1 MYNINKGI
9 LYSYIDIYN
18 NILLCKFYK
27 NIHIN
32 GGGAI
37 QNDGAGTARSR
48 SQTQLK
54 IYRLGV
60 ANRSQLALML

>member
-27 NIHIN
+27 NIYN
-32 GGGAI
+32 KWGGAV
-37 QNDGAGTARSR
+37 QNDGAGAARSS

-54 IYRLGV
+54 IYRLAV
-60 ANRSQLALML
+60 ANRSQLALTL